1 VAPPP
6 DDPVAR
12 ARVDLLKGDLARVK
26 ALSDSGQC
34 AAAASA
40 GRTLIG
46 EAQKIGYLALEG
58 ESLTVLVRRG
68 SECLS
73 AEEMIQDCKRAL
85 LAGIASRDDEVAAQ
99 AAIFLAHTE
108 ADRTSNIAEAR
119 DWIDVAAAVL
129 RGMSR
134 PHPVLETW
142 RLSALAEIYDK
153 EGKED
158 KALET
163 FQQAQK
169 LMEKTQG
176 TDDPDYGF
184 LLNNIGVSLVTHRR
198 FEEALIYY
206 RQAEAVGNRTLGP
219 EHSRVGLTL
228 GNEAEAL
235 NALQRHDEARAV
247 SERALAIWRRAGS
260 SSFHVAWALTSLG
273 EALLGLGRP
282 REAAPRLEEAGTLF
296 GDDHSSYPQE
306 TRFALARALWT
317 RPDQR
322 ARALTLA
329 REARAGY
336 QHLGSAATEVAAV
349 DDWLRGHDRTLPRK

>member
-1 VAPPP
+1 
-6 DDPVAR
+6 
-12 ARVDLLKGDLARVK
+12 
-26 ALSDSGQC
+26 
-34 AAAASA
+34 
-40 GRTLIG
+40 
-46 EAQKIGYLALEG
+46 
-58 ESLTVLVRRG
+58 
-68 SECLS
+68 
-73 AEEMIQDCKRAL
+73 
-85 LAGIASRDDEVAAQ
+85 
-99 AAIFLAHTE
+99 
-108 ADRTSNIAEAR
+108 
-119 DWIDVAAAVL
+119 
-129 RGMSR
+129 MSR
-134 PHPVLETW
+134 PHPVLDTW

-153 EGKED
+153 EGKGD
-158 KALET
+158 QALES
-163 FQQAQK
+163 FEQARK
-169 LMEKTQG
+169 LMERTQG
-176 TDDPDYGF
+176 TDDPDYGI
-184 LLNNIGVSLVTHRR
+184 LLNNIGVMLAGHRR
-198 FEEALIYY
+198 FEKALAYY
-206 RQAEAVGNRTLGP
+206 RQGESVWNRTLGR
-219 EHSRVGLTL
+219 EHTRVGLTL

-306 TRFALARALWT
+306 ARFALARALWT